1 MSTHTQSRFAAAL
14 LDRVKETP
22 PGLVSWSGARPV
34 KRFGVYRNNVSTGL
48 VQALAVRFPATEA
61 IVGKE
66 FFAAMAGAFVL
77 QDPPRSPILLHYGS
91 EFARYVEGFAPA
103 AELSYLA
110 DVVRLENARAEAYHA
125 ADIAP
130 LPPGALASIGGDR
143 LEDLKLVFHPSFAVI
158 RSLYPIVTIWAMNSG
173 EMDLRP
179 IEKWSGEDALVVR
192 PQLSVLTRRL
202 PPGGAVFLEALAKG
216 QSLNSAN
223 ERAQVAAAEFDLTAN
238 LAGIFQSGLVVAV
251 SATPPVEG

>member
-158 RSLYPIVTIWAMNSG
+158 RSLYP
-173 EMDLRP
+173 RP

-202 PPGGAVFLEALAKG
+202 PPGGAIFLEALAKG

>member
-1 MSTHTQSRFAAAL
+1 MSAHAQSRFAAAL
-14 LDRVKETP
+14 LDRTKETP

-48 VQALAVRFPATEA
+48 VQALAVRFPATA
-61 IVGKE
+61 GIVGKE
-66 FFAAMAGAFVL
+66 FFAAMAGAFVM
-77 QDPPRSPILLHYGS
+77 QDPPRSPILPHYGS
-91 EFARYVEGFAPA
+91 ELAKFVEGFAPA

-130 LPPGALASIGGDR
+130 LPPRALASIAGDR
-143 LEDLKLVFHPSFAVI
+143 LEDLRFAFHPSFAVI

-173 EMDLRP
+173 EMELRP
-179 IEKWSGEDALVVR
+179 VEKWSGEDALVAR

-202 PPGGAVFLEALAKG
+202 PHGGAILLEALARG
-216 QSLNSAN
+216 S
-223 ERAQVAAAEFDLTAN
+223 R
-238 LAGIFQSGLVVAV
+238 
-251 SATPPVEG
+251 